1 MLDNG
6 RKFLLD
12 LLEPIGDATS
22 LEAVDAACTRLV
34 EWLGLPFF
42 VVLVWIHPPGR
53 ANAEFVIGNL
63 PPEWRAPFI
72 RRQQVWLSA
81 RQTPAGNVVLPF
93 VWADALH
100 PEPNAALAAPNLH
113 GASAIAMV
121 SGCHA
126 AMMSILGPDALPHR
140 GYARDRIIS
149 HLYLL
154 TSVTLSAWQRLADP
168 PKAEP
173 RPARALLTRREREC
187 LTLAAE
193 GHTSGM
199 LAAQLGISKRTAA
212 FHIDRAIRKLNVHS
226 RAAAVKQ
233 AIFLGE
239 IAPDF
244 LDAR

>member
-1 MLDNG
+1 ML
-6 RKFLLD
+6 FLD

-42 VVLVWIHPPGR
+42 VVLVWMHPPGR

-63 PPEWRAPFI
+63 PPEWRPPFI
-72 RRQQVWLSA
+72 RRQQAWLSA
-81 RQTPAGNVVLPF
+81 KQTSAGNVILPF
-93 VWADALH
+93 LWAEALQ
-100 PEPNAALAAPNLH
+100 PEPCAARAAPGPDLH
-113 GASAIAMV
+113 GASAITMA

-140 GYARDRIIS
+140 GHARDRIVS

-154 TSVTLSAWQRLADP
+154 TSVTLNAWQRLADP
-168 PKAEP
+168 PKAER
-173 RPARALLTRREREC
+173 RPARTLLTRREREC

-193 GHTSGM
+193 GHTSGV
-199 LAAQLGISKRTAA
+199 LAAHLGISKRTAA

-239 IAPDF
+239 IAPGF